1 MKKYDLV
8 ILAGGKGTRIKK
20 QIKDLPKPMAHYLGF
35 NFLDYILFS
44 TSKYL
49 FNNIYIIAGHRGKII
64 KKKYNNK
71 KINVSKINVVI
82 EKKLKGTGGALND
95 IKTKIKND
103 FFLINGDTIFDFNY
117 LDLLKILK
125 ENSVGS
131 MSLVNNN
138 NYKYNKKLNN
148 LNIGKNKDIIIDK
161 NSRFMNGGVYFFKKK
176 ILEYL
181 KRKEFSL
188 ENELLVELIQKKKI
202 KGKVFDNFFLDIG
215 TPKNFLEAKKKIKN
229 HFFKPAIF
237 LDRDGVLNYDK
248 GYTYK
253 IEDCRIISKT
263 INYLSNKIGKYYL
276 FIVTNQAGIAK
287 KKFSLIDFKKF
298 QHHLLKKLMKKNI
311 LINDYRFCPHHE
323 KAQLKKYRKTCHW
336 RKPNNGMIKNL
347 IDNWPIIL
355 NDSFFIGDSVVD
367 KLAAKKSNLK
377 YLNINNIK

>member
-20 QIKDLPKPMAHYLGF
+20 QIKGLPKPMANYLGF

-49 FNNIYIIAGHRGKII
+49 FNNIYIIAGHKGKII

-71 KINVSKINVVI
+71 KINVSKIKVVI

-188 ENELLVELIQKKKI
+188 ENELLVELIQKKK
-202 KGKVFDNFFLDIG
+202 
-215 TPKNFLEAKKKIKN
+215 
-229 HFFKPAIF
+229 
-237 LDRDGVLNYDK
+237 
-248 GYTYK
+248 
-253 IEDCRIISKT
+253 
-263 INYLSNKIGKYYL
+263 NK
-276 FIVTNQAGIAK
+276 
-287 KKFSLIDFKKF
+287 
-298 QHHLLKKLMKKNI
+298 
-311 LINDYRFCPHHE
+311 R
-323 KAQLKKYRKTCHW
+323 
-336 RKPNNGMIKNL
+336 
-347 IDNWPIIL
+347 
-355 NDSFFIGDSVVD
+355 
-367 KLAAKKSNLK
+367 
-377 YLNINNIK
+377 